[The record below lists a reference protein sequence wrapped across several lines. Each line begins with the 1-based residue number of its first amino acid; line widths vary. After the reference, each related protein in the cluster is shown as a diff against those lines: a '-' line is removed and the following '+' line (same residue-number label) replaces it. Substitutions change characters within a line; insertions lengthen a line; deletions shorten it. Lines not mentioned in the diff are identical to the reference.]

1 MEKIM
6 SDNLTLV
13 GKKRLNELLAANHF
27 LVAENVRLT
36 EKLSSLQ
43 EAARAVVDN
52 VEHVGGYKVRKDLFN
67 NLKKILEEQNDYK

>member
-1 MEKIM
+1 MPIDF
-6 SDNLTLV
+6 SDYIHIDEYRLLLFKHSLT
-13 GKKRLNELLAANHF
+13 KQ
-27 LVAENVRLT
+27 
-36 EKLSSLQ
+36 KLSSLQ